1 MKIEFEKKKYYFVAV
16 AENYEIACED
26 WVDFS
31 KTDPKE
37 FISHIYDTYE
47 PKWLAFYNDET
58 CENEV
63 GEY

>member
-1 MKIEFEKKKYYFVAV
+1 MKNFEKKKYYFVAV
-16 AENYEIACED
+16 AENYEVLCED

-31 KTDPKE
+31 KTDPNE

-47 PKWLAFYNDET
+47 PKWLTFYNDET
-58 CENEV
+58 CEKEV